1 MKIASPR
8 HTTKSRANIEL
19 FSTSSPWLRMMK
31 MRVPSTIKLAPTPKP
46 MKKYSSFD
54 VYSCWAARRRNCL
67 ASLLSSSLF

>member
-19 FSTSSPWLRMMK
+19 FSTYRPWLRIMK

-46 MKKYSSFD
+46 MKKYYIFE
-54 VYSCWAARRRNCL
+54 VYSCWAASRRNCL
-67 ASLLSSSLF
+67 ASLLSRSMF